1 MSVYITQGRF
11 TGQAIKG
18 MVSKPEDRESEVRK
32 LIEAAGGK
40 LLSYYM
46 TMGEFDFLIISEG
59 EGERDILAGL
69 MVAAASGGVTDLKT
83 TQAFSSASAKS
94 AFEHAGKIAGKF
106 RPAGG

>member
-18 MVSKPEDRESEVRK
+18 MVSKPEDREAEVRK

-40 LLSYYM
+40 LLAYYM
-46 TMGEFDFLIISEG
+46 TMGEYDFLIISEG
-59 EGERDILAGL
+59 EGEGDILAGL

-83 TQAFSSASAKS
+83 IQAFTSTSARS
-94 AFEHAGKIAGKF
+94 AFERAGKIAAGF